1 MRRVLI
7 SALIV
12 AAATPLMAVFAVA
25 GIGAGFVALG
35 STLRDL
41 WRM

>member
-12 AAATPLMAVFAVA
+12 AAAVPLMAIFAVA
-25 GIGAGFVALG
+25 GIGAGFVAMG

-41 WRM
+41 WRP